1 MDLIHRTDKERKKK
15 TGIKIDLE
23 GEIGQTGR
31 EAEEDKD

>member
-1 MDLIHRTDKERKKK
+1 MDLIHRTDKERKK

-31 EAEEDKD
+31 EVEEDKD